1 MNLQHCLAAGP
12 RIRLE
17 HAGVPEL
24 YTEISVRS
32 FETCFLWRGQLDEQ
46 SIRRLLDEVCS
57 WLMLVKRAHG
67 PLGRR
72 GEAVPGPTH
81 ISEKTTRTRLGA
93 TRPTRQPHAID
104 VCYIPKF
111 TRLAVKGHGAVA
123 LARLLGHA
131 LAGFRQ
137 PVDELLDF
145 IQGRVPGRVHALLRE
160 AGT

>member
-1 MNLQHCLAAGP
+1 MLLAMNLQQSLAAGP

-17 HAGVPEL
+17 LAGVPEL

-32 FETCFLWRGQLDEQ
+32 FETFFLWRGQLDEQ

-81 ISEKTTRTRLGA
+81 ISEKTRPDTYQTRGNAADAAAPRHRRMLYSKIYTSSSQGTPCSRTRSPSGR
-93 TRPTRQPHAID
+93 RP
-104 VCYIPKF
+104 C
-111 TRLAVKGHGAVA
+111 RLPP
-123 LARLLGHA
+123 AR
-131 LAGFRQ
+131 R
-137 PVDELLDF
+137 
-145 IQGRVPGRVHALLRE
+145 
-160 AGT
+160 

>member
-17 HAGVPEL
+17 LAAVPEL
-24 YTEISVRS
+24 YTEMSVRS
-32 FETCFLWRGQLDEQ
+32 FGTFFLWRGQLDEQ
-46 SIRRLLDEVCS
+46 SIRRLQDEVCS

-111 TRLAVKGHGAVA
+111 TRLAVKGHRAVA
-123 LARLLGHA
+123 LARFLSDSF
-131 LAGFRQ
+131 AGFRQ
-137 PVDELLDF
+137 TINQLLHF
-145 IQGRVPGRVHALLRE
+145 I
-160 AGT
+160 

>member
-17 HAGVPEL
+17 LAGVPEL

-32 FETCFLWRGQLDEQ
+32 FETFFLWRGQLDEQ

-81 ISEKTTRTRLGA
+81 ISEKTRPDTYQTRGNAADAPAPR
-93 TRPTRQPHAID
+93 RR
-104 VCYIPKF
+104 
-111 TRLAVKGHGAVA
+111 
-123 LARLLGHA
+123 
-131 LAGFRQ
+131 
-137 PVDELLDF
+137 
-145 IQGRVPGRVHALLRE
+145 RVIFQNLHV
-160 AGT
+160 